1 MKVLKDYA
9 GRDVRL
15 TEERRQ
21 HILEHP
27 EMANQEAALEE
38 TLREPQLVIQSRTD
52 ETATLNYRWYFG
64 TRVGDK
70 WRGKIQCSR
79 CIHPHGLSNGQ
90 AEKGRA
96 AMANQVKIW
105 FDAEGDFLEVLFSDA
120 PGYMRETDNDAVMER
135 VDEKGKVLGFS
146 VMRVSTLA
154 KNKPIVA
161 QLAHAS

>member
-1 MKVLKDYA
+1 MQVLKDYA

-27 EMANQEAALEE
+27 EMANQEAAVAE

-70 WRGKIQCSR
+70 WLCVVVKYSAEDAFVLTAYLTDK
-79 CIHPHGLSNGQ
+79 PKKGQ
-90 AEKGRA
+90 
-96 AMANQVKIW
+96 QLW
-105 FDAEGDFLEVLFSDA
+105 
-120 PGYMRETDNDAVMER
+120 
-135 VDEKGKVLGFS
+135 
-146 VMRVSTLA
+146 
-154 KNKPIVA
+154 PIV
-161 QLAHAS
+161 